1 MEMMACMHRKIRPEL
16 FNYMS
21 GPGGDADGWP
31 LA

>member
-21 GPGGDADGWP
+21 GPGVMPMVGP
-31 LA
+31 